1 MANDYESIKQ
11 EYNVAKSELDSL
23 RTNLARALLRGDSAI
38 VRSYNEKIEK
48 QLEVLARIERR
59 LFRSVANDNTI

>member
-23 RTNLARALLRGDSAI
+23 RTNLARASLRGDSAI
-38 VRSYNEKIEK
+38 VRSYHEKIEK